1 MLGMETP
8 RAYMHTFKVAIID
21 PSTDAQGWSFDR
33 FYAEAARRIHLLPML
48 RWKCVES
55 PLGLNHPIG
64 WKIRTSSCT
73 TTFTA
78 SRARRRRPQE
88 PLCGHDNDL
97 FGATRA

>member
-55 PLGLNHPIG
+55 PLG
-64 WKIRTSSCT
+64 
-73 TTFTA
+73 
-78 SRARRRRPQE
+78 
-88 PLCGHDNDL
+88 
-97 FGATRA
+97 